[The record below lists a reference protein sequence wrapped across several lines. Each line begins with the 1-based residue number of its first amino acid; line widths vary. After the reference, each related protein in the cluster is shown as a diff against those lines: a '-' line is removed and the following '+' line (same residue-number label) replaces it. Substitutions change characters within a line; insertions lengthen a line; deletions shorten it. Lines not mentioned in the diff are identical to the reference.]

1 MALTHKFLKALGIE
15 TEQADLILAEHSN
28 TLADIKKD
36 KDEAVEQAN
45 KYKEDAE
52 KLKSVQTELDKYKD
66 ADKNY
71 KELKAEYEKYKGE
84 QTAKETKAN
93 KTKAFKQLL
102 ADMKVSEKWRD
113 RVVKGT
119 DLDSIELDEKG
130 EIKDVEALKKSISD
144 EWGDCIESTGA
155 AGARTETP
163 PKNTGGAKMTKEDIF
178 KIEDAT
184 ERQAAIKENH
194 ELFGF

>member
-1 MALTHKFLKALGIE
+1 MALTHKFLKALGIDAE
-15 TEQADLILAEHSN
+15 QVELIITEHQN

-52 KLKSVQTELDKYKD
+52 KLKTVQTELDKYKD

-84 QTAKETKAN
+84 QAAKETKAN
-93 KTKAFKQLL
+93 KTKAFKKLL
-102 ADMKVSEKWRD
+102 ADMKVSEKWHD

-119 DLDSIELDEKG
+119 DLDGVELDENG
-130 EIKDVEALKKSISD
+130 AIKDVEALKKSITD
-144 EWGDCIESTGA
+144 EWGDCIETTGA
-155 AGARTETP
+155 TGADTKTP
-163 PKNTGGAKMTKEDIF
+163 PKNNGGKMTKDEIMSIADD
-178 KIEDAT
+178 K
-184 ERQAAIKENH
+184 ERQMAIAENH

>member
-45 KYKEDAE
+45 KYKENAE
-52 KLKSVQTELDKYKD
+52 KLKTVQDELEKYKD
-66 ADKNY
+66 AEKNY
-71 KELKAEYEKYKGE
+71 KDLKAEYDKYKGE
-84 QTAKETKAN
+84 MTAKETKAT
-93 KTKAFKQLL
+93 KTKAFKKLL
-102 ADMKVSEKWRD
+102 TDMKVSEKWHD
-113 RVVKGT
+113 RVIKGT
-119 DLDSIELDEKG
+119 NLDGVEIDEKG
-130 EIKDVEALKKSISD
+130 EIKDVEALKKSVSD
-144 EWGDCIESTGA
+144 EWGDCIETTGT
-155 AGARTETP
+155 AGVDTKTP
-163 PKNTGGAKMTKEDIF
+163 PKNTGGAKMTKEEIF

>member
-1 MALTHKFLKALGIE
+1 MALTHKFLKALGIDAE
-15 TEQADLILAEHSN
+15 QVELIITEHQN

-52 KLKSVQTELDKYKD
+52 KLKTVQTELDKYKD

-93 KTKAFKQLL
+93 KTKAFKKLL
-102 ADMKVSEKWRD
+102 ADMKVSEKWHD

-119 DLDSIELDEKG
+119 DLDGVELDENG
-130 EIKDVEALKKSISD
+130 AIKDVEALKKSITD
-144 EWGDCIESTGA
+144 EWGDCIETTGT
-155 AGARTETP
+155 AGADTKTP
-163 PKNTGGAKMTKEDIF
+163 PKNTGGKMSKDEIL
-178 KIEDAT
+178 KIEDAS
-184 ERQAAIKENH
+184 ERQAAIRDNH